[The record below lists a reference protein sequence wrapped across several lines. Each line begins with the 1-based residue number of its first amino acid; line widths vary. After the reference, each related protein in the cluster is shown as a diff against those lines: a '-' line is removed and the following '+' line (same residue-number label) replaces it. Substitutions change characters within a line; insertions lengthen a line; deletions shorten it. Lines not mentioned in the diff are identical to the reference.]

1 MKNKRIKIING
12 PNLNLLGTREPDI
25 YGDNTL
31 VEIEK
36 MIKKYVEEKS
46 YTFDLDLFQSNK
58 IPEAVQ
64 IFKRLS
70 EKNNDSALF
79 YLGKIYYHG
88 DGLEVNKPLAF
99 EYFKR
104 ASSNGH
110 RPSLFM
116 LALLYLERCSD
127 FESCNAA
134 GKYLEDSAVY

>member
-1 MKNKRIKIING
+1 MRSYK
-12 PNLNLLGTREPDI
+12 LLLTVFFLCSTAVSSNQIVNDGQQFQKAI
-25 YGDNTL
+25 
-31 VEIEK
+31 
-36 MIKKYVEEKS
+36 
-46 YTFDLDLFQSNK
+46 DLFQSNK

-116 LALLYLERCSD
+116 LALMYLERCSD

>member
-1 MKNKRIKIING
+1 MRLYK
-12 PNLNLLGTREPDI
+12 LLLTVFFLFSTAVSSNQIVNDGQQFQKAI
-25 YGDNTL
+25 
-31 VEIEK
+31 
-36 MIKKYVEEKS
+36 
-46 YTFDLDLFQSNK
+46 DLFQSNK

-88 DGLEVNKPLAF
+88 DGLEANKPLAF

>member
-1 MKNKRIKIING
+1 MRSYK
-12 PNLNLLGTREPDI
+12 LLLTVFFLFSTAVSSNQIVNDGQQFQKAI
-25 YGDNTL
+25 
-31 VEIEK
+31 
-36 MIKKYVEEKS
+36 
-46 YTFDLDLFQSNK
+46 DLFQSNK

>member
-1 MKNKRIKIING
+1 MKSKYINVFFLFSTAVSSNQIVNDG
-12 PNLNLLGTREPDI
+12 QQFQKAI
-25 YGDNTL
+25 
-31 VEIEK
+31 
-36 MIKKYVEEKS
+36 
-46 YTFDLDLFQSNK
+46 DLFQSNK

-88 DGLEVNKPLAF
+88 DGLEVNKSLAF

>member
-1 MKNKRIKIING
+1 MRSYK
-12 PNLNLLGTREPDI
+12 LLLTVFFLFSTTVSSNQIVNDGQQFQKAI
-25 YGDNTL
+25 
-31 VEIEK
+31 
-36 MIKKYVEEKS
+36 
-46 YTFDLDLFQSNK
+46 DLFQSNK

>member
-1 MKNKRIKIING
+1 MRSYK
-12 PNLNLLGTREPDI
+12 LLLTVFFLFSTAVSSNQIVNDGQQFQKAI
-25 YGDNTL
+25 
-31 VEIEK
+31 
-36 MIKKYVEEKS
+36 
-46 YTFDLDLFQSNK
+46 DLFQSNK

-70 EKNNDSALF
+70 EKNNDSASF

-116 LALLYLERCSD
+116 LALLYLDRCSD

>member
-1 MKNKRIKIING
+1 MRSYK
-12 PNLNLLGTREPDI
+12 LLLTVFFLFSTAVSSNQIVNDGQQFQKAI
-25 YGDNTL
+25 
-31 VEIEK
+31 
-36 MIKKYVEEKS
+36 
-46 YTFDLDLFQSNK
+46 DLFQSNK

-88 DGLEVNKPLAF
+88 DGLEGNKPVAF

>member
-1 MKNKRIKIING
+1 MQAADER
-12 PNLNLLGTREPDI
+12 
-25 YGDNTL
+25 
-31 VEIEK
+31 V
-36 MIKKYVEEKS
+36 
-46 YTFDLDLFQSNK
+46 
-58 IPEAVQ
+58 PEAFNA
-64 IFKRLS
+64 IGAHYLMGCDSPPNINLS
-70 EKNNDSALF
+70 
-79 YLGKIYYHG
+79 I
-88 DGLEVNKPLAF
+88 

>member
-1 MKNKRIKIING
+1 MRSYK
-12 PNLNLLGTREPDI
+12 LLLTVFFLCSTAVSSNQIVNDGQQFQKAI
-25 YGDNTL
+25 
-31 VEIEK
+31 
-36 MIKKYVEEKS
+36 
-46 YTFDLDLFQSNK
+46 DLFQSNK

>member
-1 MKNKRIKIING
+1 MRSYK
-12 PNLNLLGTREPDI
+12 LLLTVFFLCSTAVSSNQIVNDGQQFQKAI
-25 YGDNTL
+25 
-31 VEIEK
+31 
-36 MIKKYVEEKS
+36 
-46 YTFDLDLFQSNK
+46 DLFQSNK

-88 DGLEVNKPLAF
+88 DGLEVNKSLAF

>member
-1 MKNKRIKIING
+1 MRSYK
-12 PNLNLLGTREPDI
+12 LLLTVFFLFSTAVSSNQIVNDGQQFQKAI
-25 YGDNTL
+25 
-31 VEIEK
+31 
-36 MIKKYVEEKS
+36 
-46 YTFDLDLFQSNK
+46 DLFQSNK

-127 FESCNAA
+127 FES
-134 GKYLEDSAVY
+134 

>member
-1 MKNKRIKIING
+1 MRSYK
-12 PNLNLLGTREPDI
+12 LLLTVFFLFSTAVSSNQIVNDGQQFQKAI
-25 YGDNTL
+25 
-31 VEIEK
+31 
-36 MIKKYVEEKS
+36 
-46 YTFDLDLFQSNK
+46 DLFQSNK

-110 RPSLFM
+110 KPSLFM

-134 GKYLEDSAVY
+134 GKHLEDSAVY

>member
-1 MKNKRIKIING
+1 MRSYK
-12 PNLNLLGTREPDI
+12 LLLTVFFLFSTAVSSNQIVNDGQQFQKAI
-25 YGDNTL
+25 
-31 VEIEK
+31 
-36 MIKKYVEEKS
+36 
-46 YTFDLDLFQSNK
+46 DLFQSNK

-70 EKNNDSALF
+70 EKNNDPALF

-88 DGLEVNKPLAF
+88 DGLEVNKSLAF

>member
-1 MKNKRIKIING
+1 MRSYK
-12 PNLNLLGTREPDI
+12 LLLTVFFLFSTAVSSNQIVNDGQQFQKAI
-25 YGDNTL
+25 
-31 VEIEK
+31 
-36 MIKKYVEEKS
+36 
-46 YTFDLDLFQSNK
+46 DLFQSNN

-99 EYFKR
+99 EYFKL

>member
-1 MKNKRIKIING
+1 MRSYK
-12 PNLNLLGTREPDI
+12 LLLTVFFLFSTAVSSNQIVNDGQQFQKAI
-25 YGDNTL
+25 
-31 VEIEK
+31 
-36 MIKKYVEEKS
+36 
-46 YTFDLDLFQSNK
+46 DLFQSNK

-70 EKNNDSALF
+70 EKNNDPALF

-88 DGLEVNKPLAF
+88 DGLEVNKSLAF

-110 RPSLFM
+110 RPSSFM

>member
-1 MKNKRIKIING
+1 MRPYK
-12 PNLNLLGTREPDI
+12 LLLTVLFLFSTAVSSNQIVNDGQQFQKAI
-25 YGDNTL
+25 
-31 VEIEK
+31 
-36 MIKKYVEEKS
+36 
-46 YTFDLDLFQSNK
+46 DLFQSNK

>member
-1 MKNKRIKIING
+1 MRSYK
-12 PNLNLLGTREPDI
+12 LLLTVFFLFSTAVSSNQIVNDGQQFQKAI
-25 YGDNTL
+25 
-31 VEIEK
+31 
-36 MIKKYVEEKS
+36 
-46 YTFDLDLFQSNK
+46 DLFQSNK
-58 IPEAVQ
+58 ILEAVQ

>member
-1 MKNKRIKIING
+1 MRPYK
-12 PNLNLLGTREPDI
+12 LLLTVFFLFSTAVSSNQIVNDGQQFQKAI
-25 YGDNTL
+25 
-31 VEIEK
+31 
-36 MIKKYVEEKS
+36 
-46 YTFDLDLFQSNK
+46 DLFQSNK

-64 IFKRLS
+64 IFKQLS

-88 DGLEVNKPLAF
+88 DGLEVNKSLAF

-116 LALLYLERCSD
+116 LALLYLERCFD

>member
-1 MKNKRIKIING
+1 MRSYK
-12 PNLNLLGTREPDI
+12 LLLTVFFLFSTAVSSNQIVNDGQQFQKAI
-25 YGDNTL
+25 
-31 VEIEK
+31 
-36 MIKKYVEEKS
+36 
-46 YTFDLDLFQSNK
+46 DLFQSNK

-88 DGLEVNKPLAF
+88 DGLEVNKPVAF

>member
-1 MKNKRIKIING
+1 MRSYK
-12 PNLNLLGTREPDI
+12 LLLIVFFLFSTAVSSNQIVNDGQQFQKAI
-25 YGDNTL
+25 
-31 VEIEK
+31 
-36 MIKKYVEEKS
+36 
-46 YTFDLDLFQSNK
+46 DLFQSNK

-110 RPSLFM
+110 SPSLFM

>member
-1 MKNKRIKIING
+1 MRSYK
-12 PNLNLLGTREPDI
+12 LLLTVFFLFSTAVSSNQIVNDGQQFQKAI
-25 YGDNTL
+25 
-31 VEIEK
+31 
-36 MIKKYVEEKS
+36 
-46 YTFDLDLFQSNK
+46 DLFQSNK

-70 EKNNDSALF
+70 KKNNDSALF

>member
-1 MKNKRIKIING
+1 MRSYK
-12 PNLNLLGTREPDI
+12 LLLTVFFLFSTAVSSNQIVNDGQQFQKAI
-25 YGDNTL
+25 
-31 VEIEK
+31 
-36 MIKKYVEEKS
+36 
-46 YTFDLDLFQSNK
+46 DLFQSNK

-110 RPSLFM
+110 KPSLFM

>member
-1 MKNKRIKIING
+1 MRSYK
-12 PNLNLLGTREPDI
+12 LLLIVFFLFSTAVSSNQIVNDGQQFQKAI
-25 YGDNTL
+25 
-31 VEIEK
+31 
-36 MIKKYVEEKS
+36 
-46 YTFDLDLFQSNK
+46 DLFQSNK

>member
-1 MKNKRIKIING
+1 MRSYK
-12 PNLNLLGTREPDI
+12 LLLTVFFLFSTAVSSNQIVNDGQQFQKAI
-25 YGDNTL
+25 
-31 VEIEK
+31 
-36 MIKKYVEEKS
+36 
-46 YTFDLDLFQSNK
+46 DLFQSNK

-134 GKYLEDSAVY
+134 GKYLEDSAGY

>member
-1 MKNKRIKIING
+1 MRSYK
-12 PNLNLLGTREPDI
+12 LLLIVFFLFSTAVSSNQIVNDGQQFQKAI
-25 YGDNTL
+25 
-31 VEIEK
+31 
-36 MIKKYVEEKS
+36 
-46 YTFDLDLFQSNK
+46 DLFQSNK

-116 LALLYLERCSD
+116 LALLYVERCSD

-134 GKYLEDSAVY
+134 GQYLEDSAV

>member
-1 MKNKRIKIING
+1 MRSYKLLLTVFFLFSTAVSSNQIINDG
-12 PNLNLLGTREPDI
+12 QQFQKAI
-25 YGDNTL
+25 
-31 VEIEK
+31 
-36 MIKKYVEEKS
+36 
-46 YTFDLDLFQSNK
+46 DLFQSNK

>member
-1 MKNKRIKIING
+1 MRSCK
-12 PNLNLLGTREPDI
+12 LLLIVFFLFSTAVSSNQIVNDGQQFQKAI
-25 YGDNTL
+25 
-31 VEIEK
+31 
-36 MIKKYVEEKS
+36 
-46 YTFDLDLFQSNK
+46 DLFQSNK

>member
-1 MKNKRIKIING
+1 MRSYK
-12 PNLNLLGTREPDI
+12 LLLTVFFLFSTAVSSNQIVNDGQQF
-25 YGDNTL
+25 
-31 VEIEK
+31 EK
-36 MIKKYVEEKS
+36 AI
-46 YTFDLDLFQSNK
+46 DLFQSNK